1 MEIISYPS
9 KERVKEGFRID
20 EPMLAVISFDG
31 KKAIVAQVEDSFE
44 HHILLKQA
52 GYSELD
58 IDKFFRIVFDK
69 TEANWTFVCPADYKN
84 VQFKDYRIRAFYKD
98 GYAAISDFLQEIG
111 YLVEIKIPSRYSRHL
126 KMITDDS
133 AVL

>member
-58 IDKFFRIVFDK
+58 IDKFFRIRFDK
-69 TEANWTFVCPADYKN
+69 SGAVCSCQYSEKSII
-84 VQFKDYRIRAFYKD
+84 QE
-98 GYAAISDFLQEIG
+98 FLQLLG
-111 YLVEIKIPSRYSRHL
+111 YFVQ
-126 KMITDDS
+126 
-133 AVL
+133 VN